1 MNENDIEKKSNVK
14 QRHSLI
20 CLKLKPRCLITGIS
34 QNLHIT
40 ALKKPFYILTGNK
53 NTRERQ
59 LDSGSLEDALINRLS
74 NGDHTYDDLRETF
87 SGSFKRKHSDDG
99 FFHNTLIKS
108 IFIEPNTSHIEYV
121 MLSQNEPKPLSN
133 EEYEA
138 IYENAKKGSEPA
150 NFNEAGRKYT
160 LSTEILKSTLLT
172 NVVYPVYRHGENV
185 IHHTPGKRWDSFY
198 TWDSGFI
205 GMGAS

>member
-1 MNENDIEKKSNVK
+1 MCIRDRPYMPEIETKVLDN
-14 QRHSLI
+14 
-20 CLKLKPRCLITGIS
+20 G
-34 QNLHIT
+34 HIT
-40 ALKKPFYILTGNK
+40 KLTYDCLEKPFYILTGNK

-74 NGDHTYDDLRETF
+74 NGDHTYDDLSETF

-138 IYENAKKGSEPA
+138 IYKNAKKGSEPA
-150 NFNEAGRKYT
+150 NFNEAGKKYT

-172 NVVYPVYRHGENV
+172 NVVYPVYRLSL
-185 IHHTPGKRWDSFY
+185 IH
-198 TWDSGFI
+198 I
-205 GMGAS
+205 